1 MQRGTRQMKL
11 LSKTILISMAM
22 INLSCETKG
31 ASPLKENP
39 KKDVNFEK
47 TSIQS
52 KESVNTDHVLGNYVL
67 LMMNIVN
74 TNASFAKKNVI
85 ARSIVNV
92 SNDIFSSLE
101 EKKHFVTM
109 IAIESKFNT
118 DAVSSAGAVG
128 LTQVIPKYAKEFA
141 ERCGMNDVRPEDLKN
156 PDINL
161 LVGACRFKALLD
173 NFNGNTAAALV
184 AYNAGLAS
192 DQLKQLKSLKNITN
206 VESSSY
212 VVKWLYLKDKA
223 DAQMKKVSE
232 E

>member
-1 MQRGTRQMKL
+1 
-11 LSKTILISMAM
+11 
-22 INLSCETKG
+22 
-31 ASPLKENP
+31 
-39 KKDVNFEK
+39 
-47 TSIQS
+47 
-52 KESVNTDHVLGNYVL
+52 
-67 LMMNIVN
+67 
-74 TNASFAKKNVI
+74 
-85 ARSIVNV
+85 
-92 SNDIFSSLE
+92 
-101 EKKHFVTM
+101 M